1 MDTSSATDQPT
12 LGPID
17 PDWTISELLQ
27 WLSDDIRQHD
37 AALHQPLTR
46 IEALITGTRWR
57 GAPSTVAL
65 IRSLAAAARSDAA
78 LPHTRIR
85 DLDPHDVAEPH
96 DSAERVPQLA

>member
-1 MDTSSATDQPT
+1 MDTPLASEPLD

-37 AALHQPLTR
+37 AALQQPLTR

-57 GAPSTVAL
+57 GTPTTVAL
-65 IRSLAAAARSDAA
+65 IRSLAAAVRSDAA
-78 LPHTRIR
+78 LPRTRMR
-85 DLDPHDVAEPH
+85 DLDPHDAPEPH
-96 DSAERVPQLA
+96 DAAERVPQLA

>member
-1 MDTSSATDQPT
+1 MDTFLASEPRD

-57 GAPSTVAL
+57 GAPSTVSL

-78 LPHTRIR
+78 LPRTRIR
-85 DLDPHDVAEPH
+85 DLDPYDVAEPH